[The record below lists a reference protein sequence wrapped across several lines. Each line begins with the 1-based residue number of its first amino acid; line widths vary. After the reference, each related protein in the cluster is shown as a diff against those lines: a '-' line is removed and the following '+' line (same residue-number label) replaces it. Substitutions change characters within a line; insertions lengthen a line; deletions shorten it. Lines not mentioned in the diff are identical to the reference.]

1 MKFKIIDV
9 EEIYNNDNNLK
20 KEDVNMLMEWAEKQ
34 PHLPK
39 VSELIMACFLH
50 SCFYKIEAAKSAID
64 VYFTG
69 STVNP
74 DMFQFKNVL
83 QDPMVKRTIDNNLVV
98 ILPKKAPNGDSAFLL
113 VPSVSPE
120 NYHYP
125 SQCRVLDAQRM
136 IHLHEKGPF
145 TGIHII
151 IDLKNVVF
159 GHFIKLSTTAMAVKN
174 YLYILQEGLP
184 VRLKHIHFINI
195 VSFMDK
201 ILALIKPFMKKE
213 LQEKLRVHTD
223 INSLYTYIPQ
233 DLLPVEYGGSCES
246 SDVLKENVKKLLV
259 DNEDFLIAQDALV
272 VDESKRTERNEKLN
286 DVFGIAGSFKKLEV
300 D

>member
-9 EEIYNNDNNLK
+9 EEIYKNDDKLK

-34 PHLPK
+34 AHLPK

-50 SCFYKIEAAKSAID
+50 SCFYKIEAAKSAVD

-69 STVNP
+69 STLNP
-74 DMFQFKNVL
+74 DMFQFKTL
-83 QDPMVKRTIDNNLVV
+83 KDPIVKRTTDNNLVV
-98 ILPKKAPNGDSAFLL
+98 ILPKKAPNGDSVFILK
-113 VPSVSPE
+113 PGENPE

-125 SQCRVLDAQRM
+125 TQCKVLDAQRI

-145 TGIHII
+145 TGIHIVV
-151 IDLKNVVF
+151 DLKDVVF
-159 GHFIKLSTTAMAVKN
+159 GHVIKLSTTVMAVKN

-195 VSFMDK
+195 VSFIDK
-201 ILALIKPFMKKE
+201 ILAVIKPFMKKE
-213 LQEKLRVHTD
+213 LQDKLRVHSD
-223 INSLYTYIPQ
+223 ISSLFTYIPQ

-246 SDVLKENVKKLLV
+246 SEVLKENVKKLIV
-259 DNEDFLIAQDALV
+259 ENEEFLIAQDALV

-286 DVFGIAGSFKKLEV
+286 DVYGIAGSFKKLEV